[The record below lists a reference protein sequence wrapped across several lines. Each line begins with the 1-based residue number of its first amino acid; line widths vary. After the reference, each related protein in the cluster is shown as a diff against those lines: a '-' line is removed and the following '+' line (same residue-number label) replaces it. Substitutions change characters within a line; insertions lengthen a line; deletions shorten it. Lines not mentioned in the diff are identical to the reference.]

1 MPKALEYLFRTY
13 MRIRRRKGGGFGLMP
28 IEWPDIDAFAVPG
41 ANFPT
46 MMSIAAWES
55 EFKKPVVTS
64 TQAAVWAM
72 ARQLGGER
80 IQGFGRLL
88 ESMPS
93 G

>member
-1 MPKALEYLFRTY
+1 MYSAEPEKARDSFV
-13 MRIRRRKGGGFGLMP
+13 RIDR
-28 IEWPDIDAFAVPG
+28 PDIDAFMVPG

-46 MMSIAAWES
+46 IAAIPAWER

-80 IQGFGRLL
+80 IPGFGRLL
-88 ESMPS
+88 EQMP